1 MLAYG
6 AARDPLWNYPATD
19 TVQDKMADIA
29 HGFAKISHPGYS
41 RSLGVGCR
49 VSGVGYS
56 VLGTENLKPKT

>member
-29 HGFAKISHPGYS
+29 HRFAKISHPGYS
-41 RSLGVGCR
+41 RSLGVG
-49 VSGVGYS
+49 YS